1 MSLKGIMSLTDA
13 DAWAMFRK
21 FRWPTTDG
29 SPVCPKCE
37 CTICYDVTRP
47 DAGTPRYRCK
57 ACRKDFSPTS
67 GTLFASHKLPIRD
80 YLAAI
85 ALFVNAVKGVSAL
98 QLARD

>member
-1 MSLKGIMSLTDA
+1 MAQHFLLSAASRTMSLKGIMSLTDA

-21 FRWPTTDG
+21 FRWPNTDG

-47 DAGTPRYRCK
+47 GAGTPRYRCK

-80 YLAAI
+80 YLTAT
-85 ALFVNAVKGVSAL
+85 G
-98 QLARD
+98 